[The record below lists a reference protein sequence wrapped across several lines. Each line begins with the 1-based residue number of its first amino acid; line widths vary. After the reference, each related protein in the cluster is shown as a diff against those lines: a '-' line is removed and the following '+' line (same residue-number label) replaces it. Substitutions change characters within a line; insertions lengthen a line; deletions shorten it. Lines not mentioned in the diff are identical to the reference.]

1 MDNDTDSL
9 GQKVLESKVSIN
21 KISEEV
27 WKVDPNLPPL
37 GESFPEDVGVVFTA
51 EEFGKL
57 SYKEFLEKLGMSNEV

>member
-51 EEFGKL
+51 V
-57 SYKEFLEKLGMSNEV
+57 S